1 MSPQPVAVAVRNLA
15 LSHVRDWELRT
26 RWSRADGED
35 APSQPLPTDPEW
47 AGDTLYDDVRQRRT
61 DPATLWRVIES
72 IGADHGMSAS
82 PLAWSL
88 RGWIGQLTS
97 AAGIRRGSRNA
108 HRLHSGEALDWWR
121 VEHIDGPDS
130 CGYVPTSHCQADSGW
145 NCPRDPTRK
154 EVPSTANV
162 YRFNPVVIAGQAFW
176 NASATLRDAVVGGI
190 ARDIASAAHE
200 RPAR

>member
-1 MSPQPVAVAVRNLA
+1 M
-15 LSHVRDWELRT
+15 
-26 RWSRADGED
+26 
-35 APSQPLPTDPEW
+35 PTDPEW

-88 RGWIGQLTS
+88 RGWIRQLTS
-97 AAGIRRGSRNA
+97 AAGIRRGSRNVY
-108 HRLHSGEALDWWR
+108 RLHSGEALDWWR

-162 YRFNPVVIAGQAFW
+162 YGFNPIVIAGKAFGTRRQRCAMPW
-176 NASATLRDAVVGGI
+176 SAVSHATSPAPPTNGPHGDSPAHAYTTLEIFAESLPCDLLRAV
-190 ARDIASAAHE
+190 
-200 RPAR
+200 